1 MKFDFNDINLVPKK
15 CIVNSRSECDTSFR
29 LGNYLFELPIV
40 PANMEAVIDI
50 TLAKELAKNKF
61 FYIMHRF
68 GNTLDFCRE
77 MKKEDL
83 YISISVGV
91 NQDSYDLLEQLL
103 LEKIKPDFITIDIA
117 HGHSISMERMIHYLK
132 SKFSDSFIIAG
143 NVSTK
148 EAVLDLQEWGAD
160 AIKVGIGPGCFIPTS
175 KVKTSNG
182 IKLIKDISSNDYVLT
197 HKNRYK
203 RVLQLHT
210 YIGEQTL
217 LKINDLPEC
226 TETHEFL
233 VIDKSNIDIVN
244 PTNIDKYS
252 YWVKAKELDKNKHLL
267 VKM

>member
-1 MKFDFNDINLVPKK
+1 MRFDFNDINLVPKK
-15 CIVNSRSECDTSFR
+15 CIVNSRSECNTSFK
-29 LGNYLFELPIV
+29 LGKYLFELPIV
-40 PANMEAVIDI
+40 PANMEAVID
-50 TLAKELAKNKF
+50 TNLAKKLAINRF

-68 GNTLDFCRE
+68 GNTLEFCRE
-77 MKKEDL
+77 MMKEGL
-83 YISISVGV
+83 YLSISIGV

-103 LEKIKPDFITIDIA
+103 IENIIPDFITIDIA

-182 IKLIKDISSNDYVLT
+182 IKLLKEISNDDYVLT

-203 RVLQLHT
+203 RVLQTHT
-210 YIGEQTL
+210 YTGEQIL
-217 LKINDLPEC
+217 LKINELPEC
-226 TETHEFL
+226 TETHEFF
-233 VIDKSNIDIVN
+233 VINKSDKDIIN
-244 PTNIDKYS
+244 QTNIDKYA
-252 YWVKAKELDKNKHLL
+252 YWVKAKDLDKNKHLL